1 MSQGDIIVGLLGCLT
16 GIAGFMAVALWGLN
30 QTVAELKVM
39 LVNLQ
44 DVKDDHE
51 ERIRLLER
59 A

>member
-1 MSQGDIIVGLLGCLT
+1 
-16 GIAGFMAVALWGLN
+16 MAVALWGLN